1 MPKLFENP
9 IVIRAARPAEP
20 SAGKGQ
26 AIRIDIDRKLRID
39 RNPTTAIATPIA
51 II

>member
-20 SAGKGQ
+20 SAGEGQ
-26 AIRIDIDRKLRID
+26 AIRIDIDSKLGID
-39 RNPTTAIATPIA
+39 RKTTTIATPIV